1 MIFRSNKKSFKQMW
15 LEYNEQRKWIGNGL
29 N

>member
-1 MIFRSNKKSFKQMW
+1 MIFRSNKKSFKSMW
-15 LEYNEQRKWIGNGL
+15 LEDNEQRKWIGNGL